1 MIDEGSEGFLTFK
14 VILLATVPAMW
25 APLHS
30 KVLNEKVVPESRW
43 LGSNPQNQP

>member
-30 KVLNEKVVPESRW
+30 KVVPESRW